1 MYVSFGRWLMCTK
14 LYLTV
19 MTILLITGCTGTPT
33 LTTTSTTFPSKQPE
47 PQNPV
52 IGGQISGLSDDT
64 LLTIHVNTPSG
75 REAIY
80 HTQSGNGHWEIVV
93 TNASGVDYVLT
104 AEAAGYESSPISYTI
119 HLNDTKS
126 YIVEAGQITRNEAV
140 HLDFQFTSTSSPSY

>member
-1 MYVSFGRWLMCTK
+1 MCTK

-19 MTILLITGCTGTPT
+19 ITLLLITSCTGTPT
-33 LTTTSTTFPSKQPE
+33 PTPTSTTFQSKLPE

-64 LLTIHVNTPSG
+64 LLTIHVHTPIG

-80 HTQSGNGHWEIVV
+80 HTQRGNGHWEIVV
-93 TNASGVDYVLT
+93 TNASGVDYVVT
-104 AEAAGYESSPISYTI
+104 AEAEGYESSPTSYAI
-119 HLNDTKS
+119 HLNETKA
-126 YIVEAGQITRNEAV
+126 YVVEAGQATRNEAV